1 MTKVKHIKKQEVYQD
16 YEPMHRKPKVKGTK
30 TTFSM
35 RSYWAPTPKGARKVG
50 DALLGVFSVTSMSS
64 MIMENK
70 SLAIT
75 SLIVGVVGKVLSNFF
90 TEEPVYIQE
99 GEQQSD

>member
-1 MTKVKHIKKQEVYQD
+1 MVKKIKPRRKKV
-16 YEPMHRKPKVKGTK
+16 MK

-35 RSYWAPTPKGARKVG
+35 KSYWAPTPKKARKIG

-70 SLAIT
+70 PLAVT
-75 SLIVGVVGKVLSNFF
+75 SLVIGVVGKILSNFF
-90 TEEPVYIQE
+90 AEEPVYIQE
-99 GEQQSD
+99 GEQEAQSD